1 MSPSTV
7 ALCTWHCDKLDLT
20 TCTYPTYSKFLH
32 FCWFCFLLCESWGSK
47 CAPDVTYSPGQRRSV
62 ALAPPQ
68 RAWGVWDTWF
78 VPWSPRRSAPSSP
91 PSSEVPLRFQQR
103 SPWCVD
109 PKNEPKTVRKV
120 DFFTAVFSKSELM
133 KKLQSASWVWI
144 HADAL
149 LTVRKHWEETQLCL
163 WARCWCIMKPDTE
176 GRGYPRGDRRSD
188 SLTSERLNGR
198 RVRVRS
204 SRKAKWQR
212 WRWIRGWGIWGR
224 KTLQESPPQAASP
237 SGDGTRR

>member
-1 MSPSTV
+1 MSPQWLCVPGTV
-7 ALCTWHCDKLDLT
+7 ISLTWQRPHIQHIPNSCI
-20 TCTYPTYSKFLH
+20 SAGFA
-32 FCWFCFLLCESWGSK
+32 SSVWGCK

-68 RAWGVWDTWF
+68 RAWGAWDTWF
-78 VPWSPRRSAPSSP
+78 VPWSLGRSVPSSP
-91 PSSEVPLRFQQR
+91 PSPEVPPRFQQR

-109 PKNEPKTVRKV
+109 PKDEPKTVRKV
-120 DFFTAVFSKSELM
+120 DFFFTAVFSKSELM
-133 KKLQSASWVWI
+133 KKLQSVTRGWI

-149 LTVRKHWEETQLCL
+149 LTERKHWEETQLCL

-188 SLTSERLNGR
+188 SLMSERLNGR

-204 SRKAKWQR
+204 SRKGKWQR
-212 WRWIRGWGIWGR
+212 WRWIRRWGI
-224 KTLQESPPQAASP
+224 
-237 SGDGTRR
+237 